1 MTPCAHIRFNSY
13 VTGLDSEGVCLTCG
27 TSWSADDVIGAATR
41 ARTIINT
48 LCVYCVEARS
58 VTGDDLYVLER
69 ADTYVMVF
77 DCEICTNTVYRPTT
91 PEFAAV
97 LRDRHVL
104 ITDRTPITR
113 DEIKAFEITL
123 YGVDDLARLAQQGL
137 AS

>member
-1 MTPCAHIRFNSY
+1 
-13 VTGLDSEGVCLTCG
+13 
-27 TSWSADDVIGAATR
+27 
-41 ARTIINT
+41 
-48 LCVYCVEARS
+48 
-58 VTGDDLYVLER
+58 
-69 ADTYVMVF
+69 
-77 DCEICTNTVYRPTT
+77 VYRPTT